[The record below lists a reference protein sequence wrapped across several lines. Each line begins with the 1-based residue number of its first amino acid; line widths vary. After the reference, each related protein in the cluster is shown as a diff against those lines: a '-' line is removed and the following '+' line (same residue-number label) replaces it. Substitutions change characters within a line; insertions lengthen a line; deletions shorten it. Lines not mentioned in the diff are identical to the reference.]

1 MQADEVIHI
10 ATIRSLVH
18 YQVKGPLIIGDEGF
32 YELEVH
38 IPRADI
44 EASGDPQGYTNHQVA
59 KHLAACAQRTSVPMN
74 ENLWFVQFSPWAQ
87 KYLNLPARAFF

>member
-1 MQADEVIHI
+1 MHI

-18 YQVKGPLIIGDEGF
+18 HKVQGPIIIGDEGF

-38 IPRADI
+38 LD
-44 EASGDPQGYTNHQVA
+44 EEEMKASGDPQGWTNHQVA

-74 ENLWFVQFSPWAQ
+74 ENLWYVQFTPWAQ
-87 KYLNLPARAFF
+87 EHLAMPMEFLV